1 MVRRQFR
8 KRYGLATT
16 LKGDKMGKKS
26 GPDTEGAARAQ
37 GIANRE
43 TARDM
48 TYADRPDQYNPFGSL
63 KWTTKEAIDP
73 ATGESVTKWVQEQE
87 LSDSVQGLYDST
99 SGIMQSRNLLAGGL
113 MGRMSDELGSAPNW
127 DQFGDVVG
135 MDYDPTQLRAAA
147 EDAAYQRDT
156 MRLDPQ
162 MASRQEQLEIK
173 LRNQGLREGDQAYD
187 SAMQSFGQD
196 RADAYER
203 ARLGAASEGRTE
215 AQQMYNQ
222 QKGSSEYANQLRQQ
236 QIQEYLG
243 QRNYSLETINDLTAN
258 QGVAD
263 ILSAFNG

>member
-1 MVRRQFR
+1 
-8 KRYGLATT
+8 
-16 LKGDKMGKKS
+16 
-26 GPDTEGAARAQ
+26 
-37 GIANRE
+37 
-43 TARDM
+43 
-48 TYADRPDQYNPFGSL
+48 
-63 KWTTKEAIDP
+63 
-73 ATGESVTKWVQEQE
+73 
-87 LSDSVQGLYDST
+87 
-99 SGIMQSRNLLAGGL
+99 MQSRNLLAGGL

-135 MDYDPTQLRAAA
+135 LDYDPTQLRAAA

-162 MASRQEQLEIK
+162 FASQQEQLEIS
-173 LRNQGLREGDQAYD
+173 LRNKGLREGDQAYD
-187 SAMQSFGQD
+187 AAMSSFAQD

-203 ARLGAASEGRTE
+203 ARLGAAEQGRTE

-222 QKGSSEYANQLRQQ
+222 QMGSSEYANQLRQQ

-243 QRNYSLETINDLTAN
+243 QRGYTLQTVNDLTAG